1 MKRLLIPVDGSPRSL
16 DAVRAAVHEGSGAI
30 ERIDLINVQPLL
42 NQHIARWVP
51 RAQRD
56 AWRRER
62 SDKALGF
69 ALKIV
74 LMAGIRCET
83 HAAAGAPA
91 PVIAAAARRLRSHEI
106 VLGSRR
112 RSLLARLL
120 SNSLSA
126 RLLAVAPIPLRVI
139 PVFP

>member
-1 MKRLLIPVDGSPRSL
+1 VKRLLIPVDGSARSL
-16 DAVRAAVHEGSGAI
+16 DAVRAAVREGAGAI

-42 NQHIARWVP
+42 NRHIARWLS
-51 RAQRD
+51 RAQRE

-62 SDKALGF
+62 SEKALGF
-69 ALKIV
+69 ARKIV
-74 LMAGIRCET
+74 LMAGIPCEA
-83 HAAAGAPA
+83 HAAAGTPA
-91 PVIAAAARRLRSHEI
+91 TVIAAAARRLRSHEI

-126 RLLAVAPIPLRVI
+126 QLLAVAPIPVRVI
-139 PVFP
+139 L